1 MRTVLERVFWE
12 SLDEIKFLGDL
23 KICIMH
29 ISEGKIFQAVGK
41 TDGSMADILRKSLAL
56 GQNKRERVKGK
67 TLDPSELLTVI

>member
-1 MRTVLERVFWE
+1 
-12 SLDEIKFLGDL
+12 
-23 KICIMH
+23 MH

>member
-23 KICIMH
+23 KICTMH